1 MNPENNYRTS
11 QAPKLKGGSGGP
23 NGNENAEEIQELSE
37 LVEKQ
42 AEEIEA
48 KEQEIEMTAEVQK
61 SLLPD
66 KMPEIAGFDLSASY
80 FAPEKAGGDYFDFLP
95 LERDANHHPKPD
107 GRWVVIIADAAGH
120 GPAATVVVAML
131 HSLLYAFPGP
141 HDAPEQILHFING
154 EMCTK
159 DLASMFATAVLAILD
174 PSRGEFHYSCAG
186 HPSPLMRNAA
196 GDVFELPRVRGR
208 ALAIKPDIRFE
219 SRRLHLQPC
228 DALLLYTDGL
238 IDGLDAKGRPFGLER
253 LKHVFGGAV
262 GTSRQRVD
270 RINRAVA
277 IHRGSDEQLDDQTFI
292 VIQACERF

>member
-1 MNPENNYRTS
+1 MKPENNHRTS
-11 QAPKLKGGSGGP
+11 QAPELKGGGGGP
-23 NGNENAEEIQELSE
+23 SGEENTEEIQELSE

-61 SLLPD
+61 SLLPEE
-66 KMPEIAGFDLSASY
+66 MPEIAGFDLSASY
-80 FAPEKAGGDYFDFLP
+80 FAPAKAGGDYFDFLP

-120 GPAATVVVAML
+120 GPAATVVMAML
-131 HSLLYAFPGP
+131 HSLLHAFPGP
-141 HDAPEQILHFING
+141 HDAPEQIMHFINR
-154 EMCTK
+154 EMCKK

-174 PSRGEFHYSCAG
+174 PVRGEFHYSCAG

-208 ALAIKPDIRFE
+208 GLAIKPDTRFE

-228 DALLLYTDGL
+228 DGLLLYTDGL
-238 IDGLDAKGRPFGLER
+238 IDGMDEKGRLFGLER
-253 LKHVFGGAV
+253 LKHVFSEAGGP
-262 GTSRQRVD
+262 SRQTVD
-270 RINRAVA
+270 FIKRAA
-277 IHRGSDEQLDDQTFI
+277 ATHRGSEEQHDDQTFI
-292 VIQACERF
+292 VIQAHERL